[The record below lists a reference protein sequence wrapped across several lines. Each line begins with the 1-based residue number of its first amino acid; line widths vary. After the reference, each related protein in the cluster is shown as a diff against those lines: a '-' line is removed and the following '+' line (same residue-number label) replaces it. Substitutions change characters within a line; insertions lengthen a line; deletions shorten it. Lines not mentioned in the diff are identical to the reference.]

1 MISEAHVRNI
11 SSFGSSS
18 AEIIYISANDRM
30 TDELIHQSV
39 EELNEIAESYTI
51 DDSNLFFTDTK
62 DILKRMED
70 CSMIQYHCPYLTPK
84 EISEMSSVLKPYTLE
99 TIFFEDLSDCSGAFV
114 LCEQTK
120 KGTYPLYR
128 IRTAD
133 IVEIRNGF
141 RALCEFAEE
150 EYNNDRDHVFC
161 SSYETIDYDPD
172 SSDADRAFTDS
183 VEDIAK
189 EIREKVN
196 VLRARGISEYIIES
210 LFKKEETLSRLVVT
224 KDYRILLPD
233 YNNMEIHMQP
243 LPKAVYL
250 LFLNHPEGILFK
262 ELPKYRQELTWI
274 YQEITHRSDYE
285 SISKSLDAVLD
296 PTNNSINEKCSRI
309 KEAFLMLFDNSL
321 AYNYYITGSA
331 SYPKRIILDRTLV
344 SNLTL

>member
-1 MISEAHVRNI
+1 MISEAHVKDI
-11 SSFGSSS
+11 PYFGSSS

-30 TDELIHQSV
+30 TDELIHQIG
-39 EELNEIAESYTI
+39 EALNEIAQSYTI
-51 DDSNLFFTDTK
+51 GDSYLFFTDTK

-70 CSMIQYHCPYLTPK
+70 SSIIQYHCPYLTPK
-84 EISEMSSVLKPYTLE
+84 EISEICSTHRLYTLE
-99 TIFFEDLSDCSGAFV
+99 TIFFDDLTDCSGVFV
-114 LCEQTK
+114 LCAKTK
-120 KGTYPLYR
+120 NATYPLYR
-128 IRTAD
+128 IRSAD
-133 IVEIRNGF
+133 IVEIREGF

-150 EYNNDRDHVFC
+150 EYNKNKDHELY

-196 VLRARGISEYIIES
+196 MLRVRGISEHIIES
-210 LFKKEETLSRLVVT
+210 LFKKDDPLSRLVVT

-274 YQEITHRSDYE
+274 YQELTHRSDYE
-285 SISKSLDAVLD
+285 SVSKSLDAVLD
-296 PTNNSINEKCSRI
+296 PTKNSINEKCSRI
-309 KEAFLMLFDNSL
+309 KEAFLIHFEESI
-321 AYNYYITGSA
+321 ARNYYITGSA
-331 SYPKRIILDRTLV
+331 CYPKCIILDRTLV
-344 SNLTL
+344 SYLL